1 MNMPGTMVAS
11 NPSCPPVSL
20 VLALFQSSF
29 LNARYHSCK
38 AASHGL
44 PSIYQ
49 RHFHTNICMPTWS
62 VQKNYHN
69 DETHTY
75 ALSGAVDDRL
85 ASAIISIV
93 TRTAPLQIWSNLPLA
108 IYTLQPIAPICALSE
123 SVVSSALQ
131 SLVQQHCYSPR

>member
-1 MNMPGTMVAS
+1 
-11 NPSCPPVSL
+11 
-20 VLALFQSSF
+20 
-29 LNARYHSCK
+29 
-38 AASHGL
+38 
-44 PSIYQ
+44 
-49 RHFHTNICMPTWS
+49 MPTWS

-108 IYTLQPIAPICALSE
+108 IYTLQPIAPIRALSE